1 MEIIDPRDEFAPL
14 DGDKLDFLI
23 GLCAHLDELS
33 AYEFLSSD
41 DQECLR
47 MAQHHI
53 MVLIAQCMAG
63 YELFKSRSDLAMA
76 LYRDLCSFLIDHDLD
91 DTPQSMIDYV
101 AAIEEGEELSLD

>member
-1 MEIIDPRDEFAPL
+1 MEIIDPSDEFAPL

-33 AYEFLSSD
+33 AYDFLSSD

-63 YELFKSRSDLAMA
+63 YELFKSRSELAVA
-76 LYRDLCSFLIDHDLD
+76 LYNDL
-91 DTPQSMIDYV
+91 
-101 AAIEEGEELSLD
+101 GE